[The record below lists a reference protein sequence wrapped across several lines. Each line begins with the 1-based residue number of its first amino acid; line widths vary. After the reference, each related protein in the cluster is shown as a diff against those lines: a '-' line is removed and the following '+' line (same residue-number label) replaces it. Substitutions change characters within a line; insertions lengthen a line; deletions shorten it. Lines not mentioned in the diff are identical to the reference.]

1 MLLQL
6 RGPLSVERLRK
17 VFTAE
22 AVSLQ
27 LLSFRS
33 SNMVIFDQKM
43 KKTRHTSST
52 SPKDK
57 FRAGAAFPTAHHNQ
71 NAANK
76 SSKSSRSQESVVP
89 KSSKP
94 VHEIFESTIVLEF
107 MQWQTESKS
116 GPGLNNHGNTCYL
129 NSTIQCLLHT
139 PAFTQVLLKKSSLA
153 LRGLASGNSQPNAVL
168 HSYQR

>member
-1 MLLQL
+1 M
-6 RGPLSVERLRK
+6 
-17 VFTAE
+17 
-22 AVSLQ
+22 
-27 LLSFRS
+27 
-33 SNMVIFDQKM
+33 FDQKV
-43 KKTRHTSST
+43 KKMRHLSST

-57 FRAGAAFPTAHHNQ
+57 FRAGTALSAPHHNQ
-71 NAANK
+71 NAANQLC
-76 SSKSSRSQESVVP
+76 KSSRSQESVVP

-94 VHEIFESTIVLEF
+94 AHEIFESTIVLEF

-153 LRGLASGNSQPNAVL
+153 LRGLASGNSQPNTVL